1 MKKLL
6 FTALVAVSSFASAQ
20 SIDFGAKAGI
30 VFNADNG
37 FWEGMGEVSEG
48 NGSTGFQVGA
58 MLRARFAGFY
68 VQPELMYTQFKN
80 EYDVD
85 GQKLN
90 VTKKR
95 MDIPVNVGKR
105 FLGIGHIQAGP
116 VFSYYFDDKLSVKDF
131 TTAKQDEFNV
141 GMQIGAGVEVSKLL
155 FDLRYEFGLGKV
167 GSDILNGSNGQYRT
181 ENRPQMLNLSVA
193 YLF

>member
-68 VQPELMYTQFKN
+68 VQPELMYSQTST
-80 EYDVD
+80 EYTD
-85 GQKLN
+85 GKVKSKSLQ
-90 VTKKR
+90 
-95 MDIPVNVGKR
+95 IPVGVGKR
-105 FLGIGHIQAGP
+105 FLGIAHAQVGP
-116 VFSYYFDDKLSVKDF
+116 TFSYYFDDKLDVGNFVNAS
-131 TTAKQDEFNV
+131 QDQFGV
-141 GMQIGAGVEVSKLL
+141 GFHVGGGVQIKNLL
-155 FDLRYEFGLGKV
+155 FDLRYQKGFGKLSSEFVQGNSRFK
-167 GSDILNGSNGQYRT
+167 T
-181 ENRPQMLNLSVA
+181 ENTPQHINLSVA
-193 YLF
+193 YIF